1 MHLAS
6 LVEWESY
13 VDRLRYCSLSA
24 EIVVVEGDDG
34 VVVGGVQILVRNRAS
49 CCGRG
54 SAIHEA
60 VPEPLVRIP
69 KRASSAAVLFD
80 QDK

>member
-1 MHLAS
+1 M
-6 LVEWESY
+6 
-13 VDRLRYCSLSA
+13 DRLRYCSLGD
-24 EIVVVEGDDG
+24 EVVVVVASDDG

-69 KRASSAAVLFD
+69 KRASSAAVLFVRHM
-80 QDK
+80 